1 MEEKIEL
8 RSPKVREIIG
18 QIPPFLVRSGISLIF
33 LVIILIIIGSK
44 YFKSPEIVK
53 VQVEIVPKDSSY
65 QLTFKIPAN
74 EFKKIKTGATV
85 RVQVAQISN
94 VHNQFFKISYKAEK
108 QSMEVDKKN
117 AYMVSRQTV
126 NKPMVDESG
135 LEIKFRSKV
144 LLEGEIN
151 LGKISFYDKVMNYL

>member
-8 RSPKVREIIG
+8 RSPKVKEIIG
-18 QIPPFLVRSGISLIF
+18 QIPPFLVRSGITLIF
-33 LVIILIIIGSK
+33 LVIILIIVGSK
-44 YFKSPEIVK
+44 YFKSPEIIK
-53 VQVEIVPKDSSY
+53 VQVEISPKDSNY

-74 EFKKIKTGATV
+74 EFKKIKKGAIV
-85 RVQVAQISN
+85 RVQIAQISN
-94 VHNQFFKISYKAEK
+94 VHNQFFKINYKAEK

-126 NKPMVDESG
+126 KKTIVDESG

-144 LLEGEIN
+144 LLKGEIN
-151 LGKISFYDKVMNYL
+151 LGKISFYDKVVNYL